1 MENAMGAFASQPP
14 PKMQLSIRRIGGV
27 AVVDINGAITYAD
40 GSAKLHETVRDL
52 LNEDNRKI
60 LLNLREVHYIDSSGL
75 GELMRSY
82 TSVRNQGGEMKV
94 ANLTRRVYD
103 LLKMTRMD
111 AIFRINDDETDA
123 IGSFDHSQNI
133 S

>member
-1 MENAMGAFASQPP
+1 MENATGALASQPP
-14 PKMQLSIRRIGGV
+14 PKMQLSTRRIGGV

-40 GSAKLHETVRDL
+40 GSVKLHETVRDL

-94 ANLTRRVYD
+94 ANLTPRVHD

-111 AIFRINDDETDA
+111 AIFRINDDETAA
-123 IGSFDHSQNI
+123 IGSFDNSQNV

>member
-14 PKMQLSIRRIGGV
+14 AKMQLSTRRIGSV
-27 AVVDINGAITYAD
+27 AVVDINGAITYGD

-52 LNEDNRKI
+52 LNQDDRKI

-94 ANLTRRVYD
+94 ANLTRRVHD

-111 AIFRINDDETDA
+111 AIFRINDDETAA
-123 IGSFDHSQNI
+123 IGSFDNSQNA